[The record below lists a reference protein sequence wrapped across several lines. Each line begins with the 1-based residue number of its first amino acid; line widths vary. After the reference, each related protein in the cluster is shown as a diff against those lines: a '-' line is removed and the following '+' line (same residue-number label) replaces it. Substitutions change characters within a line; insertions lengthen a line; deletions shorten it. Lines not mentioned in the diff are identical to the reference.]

1 MNKLFAVFFL
11 FAFVV
16 TAGFAQAPAEI
27 QSPSQPKIMLDDGT
41 IVGPDNPM
49 PVDAEVNV
57 GSITVDAFPVFA
69 DQTGN
74 PATATIDAENRAIVN
89 LGSETVGLKA
99 AIDAVKAAIEAMTVT
114 VDTSALEAA
123 QASTTAAVDDVA
135 FFVKPANV
143 LATQTVALVANESK
157 TINTA
162 LDIGVP
168 RKFIEIVAM
177 DNTKEFWIEYGGDA
191 VINACRRVYG
201 GALIEL
207 RGGAASI
214 NVIASE
220 AISLYVTEGG
230 LQ

>member
-1 MNKLFAVFFL
+1 MYKLFAVFFL
-11 FAFVV
+11 FVFIVV
-16 TAGFAQAPAEI
+16 AGFAQAPAKI

-89 LGSETVGLKA
+89 LGSETIGIKDS
-99 AIDAVKAAIEAMTVT
+99 IDSVKTAVET
-114 VDTSALEAA
+114 A
-123 QASTTAAVDDVA
+123 QASTTLAVEDVA

-143 LATQTVALVANESK
+143 IATQTVSLTANSSAEITSALSPG
-157 TINTA
+157 T
-162 LDIGVP
+162 P
-168 RKFIEIVAM
+168 RKFIEIVTM
-177 DNTKEFWIEYGGDA
+177 DNTKEFWLEYGGNA

-220 AISLYVTEGG
+220 AIDLYITEGG